1 MRAKAKLF
9 QQAGGG
15 LKKQCKKLEPHN
27 NIKTSK
33 LFCPFSYSSLS
44 FAVWNRLTVTPCNM
58 YLTCLM

>member
-33 LFCPFSYSSLS
+33 FYIILPSQLFLIVFCSLKPFNSYALQHV
-44 FAVWNRLTVTPCNM
+44 FV
-58 YLTCLM
+58 